1 MNDADVLDQLRDA
14 LADVRMEIPLEAIV
28 ARGQHTRRRR
38 HLRMLAAAGVAA
50 SVVVAG
56 AVSLGHPGSPPAPP
70 DPATAQLAAFTVAST
85 PGGVTALTLRKGE
98 QYRLDPG
105 ALRQALAAHGI
116 PAVVTVGEICDTSP
130 EPDGL
135 DQVLSARKDANGAVY
150 LTINPAA
157 LPAGVELSIGYYPTG
172 TSFALVE
179 AGAPL
184 RCSRGAPGGGR
195 PVIRPLGARP
205 TPAS

>member
-14 LADVRMEIPLEAIV
+14 LADVRMDIPLEAIV
-28 ARGQHTRRRR
+28 ARAQHTRRRR
-38 HLRMLAAAGVAA
+38 HWRILGAAGVAG

-56 AVSLGHPGSPPAPP
+56 AVSLGQAGSPPAPP
-70 DPATAQLAAFTVAST
+70 GPATAQLAAFTVAST
-85 PGGVTALTLRKGE
+85 PAGVTALTLRKGE

-116 PAVVTVGEICDTSP
+116 PAIVTVGEICDSSP

-135 DQVLSARKDANGAVY
+135 DQVLSARKDADGAVY

-184 RCSRGAPGGGR
+184 RCSSGSPGGGR
-195 PVIRPLGARP
+195 PVVRPLGARP
-205 TPAS
+205 MPAS